1 MKRIFAT
8 DETEVAKI
16 CAQLAR
22 EGIAFEAEYVGLR
35 WVITITGY

>member
-1 MKRIFAT
+1 MKRIFVN
-8 DETEVAKI
+8 DETDLAKI

-35 WVITITGY
+35 WCITITGY

>member
-1 MKRIFAT
+1 MKRIFAQ
-8 DETEVAKI
+8 DEIEMAKI

-22 EGIAFEAEYVGLR
+22 EGITFEAEFSGLR